1 MEKQTIKSNFDIEPH
16 PNKIFGFKV
25 DTSKTE
31 GGVIKPESV
40 EDRTPLME
48 IVAVGKNIDL
58 EFKKG
63 PLAKG
68 DQVMVIPQYLNFIE
82 LRGQVY
88 AEIMPDAILGIKNK

>member
-1 MEKQTIKSNFDIEPH
+1 MEKQTFKSNFDIEPH

-25 DTSKTE
+25 DTTKTE
-31 GGVIKPESV
+31 GGIVKPESA

-48 IVAVGKNIDL
+48 IVAVGRNINL

-68 DQVMVIPQYLNFIE
+68 DQVMVIPQYLNFVE
-82 LRGQVY
+82 LHGKVY
-88 AEIMPDAILGIKNK
+88 AEIMSDAILGIKNK